1 MNKTY
6 LLLGSNMGNSMQQL
20 ASAGKY
26 IERSIGKIRRQSSL
40 YKTAAWGNTDQP
52 DFINQ
57 VVVVE
62 TSQTAA
68 DCMNAILVIE
78 KDMGRIRTVKN
89 APRVIDIDILF
100 FNKDIINT
108 PLLKVPHPYIQERRF
123 VLVPLNELS
132 PRFIHPVL
140 GKTVSLL
147 LKQCPDKLNVKKI

>member
-6 LLLGSNMGNSMQQL
+6 LLLGSNMGNSKQQL
-20 ASAGKY
+20 ANACKH
-26 IERSIGKIRRQSSL
+26 IKQSIGKIVRQSAL

-57 VVVVE
+57 VIVVE
-62 TSQTAA
+62 TSLTAA
-68 DCMNAILVIE
+68 DCMNTILRIE

-108 PLLKVPHPYIQERRF
+108 KLLQLPHPFIQERRF

-132 PRFIHPVL
+132 PRFIHPVFN
-140 GKTVSLL
+140 KTVSLL
-147 LKQCPDKLNVKKI
+147 LKECPDKLDVKKI

>member
-20 ASAGKY
+20 AGAGKY
-26 IERSIGKIRRQSSL
+26 IERSIGKIVRQSAF

-57 VVVVE
+57 VVIVE
-62 TSQTAA
+62 TMLSAA
-68 DCMNAILVIE
+68 ECMNAILIIE
-78 KDMGRIRTVKN
+78 KDMGRTRTVKN

-100 FNKDIINT
+100 FNKDIIDT
-108 PLLKVPHPYIQERRF
+108 PLLKVPHPFIQERRF

-140 GKTVSLL
+140 AKTVSLL
-147 LKQCPDKLNVKKI
+147 LKQCPDKLDVKKI